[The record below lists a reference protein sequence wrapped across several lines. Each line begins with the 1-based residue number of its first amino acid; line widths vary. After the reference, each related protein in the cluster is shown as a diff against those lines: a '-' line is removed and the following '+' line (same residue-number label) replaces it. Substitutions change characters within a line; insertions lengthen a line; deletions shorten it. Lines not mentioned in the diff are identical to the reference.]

1 MAEKNA
7 EKKTDKKES
16 AGKAKKPSVFSR
28 LIKYFREC
36 KGEVKKITWPTPRTV
51 FKNMGIVIAVI
62 VVVGLIIYGLDR
74 GLYALLNLVMNMSS
88 T

>member
-16 AGKAKKPSVFSR
+16 AGKVKKPGIFSR
-28 LIKYFREC
+28 LVKYLREC
-36 KGEVKKITWPTPRTV
+36 KGEIKKITWPAPKTV

-62 VVVGLIIYGLDR
+62 VVVGLIIFGLDR
-74 GLYALLNLVMNMSS
+74 GLYALLGLIMQMSS